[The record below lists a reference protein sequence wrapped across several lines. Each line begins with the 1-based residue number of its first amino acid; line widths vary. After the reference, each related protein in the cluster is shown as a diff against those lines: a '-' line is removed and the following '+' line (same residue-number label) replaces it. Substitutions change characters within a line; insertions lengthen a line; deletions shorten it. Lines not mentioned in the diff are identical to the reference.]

1 MTEVLSQ
8 PFTFL
13 NLSFWLFLG
22 VVLVGMATVE
32 KRVQAR
38 NAFLFL
44 ASLFFYW
51 KTSGAFV
58 AILVFT
64 TVSDW
69 WLGRR
74 ISEAHG
80 LHRKLWLA
88 TSLTINLSV
97 LMYFKYA
104 YFLADALQP
113 LLGAH
118 WNAPHAALGQ
128 WANAHL
134 GTTFRV
140 DQILLPVGISFYT
153 FQTMSYAID
162 VYRKEVEP
170 VRSVLDFGFFVSFF
184 PQLVAGPIVR
194 AKSFIPQLHR
204 PYALTREEFGM
215 GLFWI
220 INGLIKKVWLADYL
234 AVNLVDRV
242 FANPSSYSGFEN
254 LIALYAY
261 SLQVYADFS
270 GYTDMAIGIALLM
283 GFHLPTNFRSPY
295 KARNVG
301 EFWRRWHMSLS
312 SWLKDYLY
320 IPMGGN
326 RGASTFT
333 WISAAFLLTFVVLLL
348 PNAGARLILLGGLCI
363 AVAVVYAWPAL
374 RLRVS
379 TNVNLVMTMLIGGL
393 WHGASWNFVL
403 WGALNGLGLVVYKG
417 WKRIS
422 PWGAY
427 DRIWKQAIGTVLT
440 FHFITWTRIW
450 FRSGSHVS
458 WESLD
463 NPHDIWTEW
472 FTANA
477 MIERLTSG
485 FWSSPFG
492 AVCTA
497 YLPVLGLMAAGLAI
511 HLLPEEWKQRY
522 RLGFARASMPVQ
534 VVVTLG
540 AIALAYAGMSSGV
553 QPFIYF
559 QF

>member
-1 MTEVLSQ
+1 MLQALSQ

-13 NLSFWLFLG
+13 NVAFWAFLG
-22 VVLVGMATVE
+22 IVFVGLAATE
-32 KRVQAR
+32 KRLRMR
-38 NAFLFL
+38 NAFLFF

-51 KTSGAFV
+51 KTSGVFV
-58 AILVFT
+58 GLLIFT

-69 WLGRR
+69 WIGSR
-74 ISEAHG
+74 IAAAEG
-80 LHRKLWLA
+80 VRRKLWLA
-88 TSLTINLSV
+88 SSLTINLAV
-97 LMYFKYA
+97 LLYFKYA
-104 YFLADALQP
+104 YFVADALQP

-118 WNAPHAALGQ
+118 WSQPHAALGQ

-134 GTTFRV
+134 GTGFRV

-153 FQTMSYAID
+153 FQTISYAID
-162 VYRKEVEP
+162 VFRKEVQP

-194 AKSFIPQLHR
+194 AKAFIPQLHQ
-204 PYALTREEFGM
+204 PYSLTRTQFGM

-220 INGLIKKVWLADYL
+220 LNGLIKKVWLADYL

-295 KARNVG
+295 KAKNVG
-301 EFWRRWHMSLS
+301 EFWKRWHISLS

-326 RGASTFT
+326 RGASWFT
-333 WISAAFLLTFVVLLL
+333 VISGAFLLSFILLLL
-348 PNAGARLILLGGLCI
+348 PNTGAQLIALGCCCLLL
-363 AVAVVYAWPAL
+363 ATVFAFPAW

-379 TNVNLVMTMLIGGL
+379 TNINLMMTMLLGGL

-403 WGALNGLGLVVYKG
+403 WGGLNGLGLVVYKA
-417 WKRIS
+417 WRRIS
-422 PWGAY
+422 PWEGYQRWWHKAL
-427 DRIWKQAIGTVLT
+427 GVFLT

-458 WESLD
+458 WESMET
-463 NPHDIWTEW
+463 PHDVWTEW

-477 MIERLTSG
+477 IIDRLTFA
-485 FWSSPFG
+485 FWSSPFIEIIS
-492 AVCTA
+492 A
-497 YLPVLGLMAAGLAI
+497 YAQVLALLAI
-511 HLLPEEWKQRY
+511 GMVIHWLPERWKQSY
-522 RLGFARASMPVQ
+522 RMAFARAPKAIQ
-534 VVVTLG
+534 VVATVAT
-540 AIALAYAGMSSGV
+540 IALAFAGMTSGV

>member
-1 MTEVLSQ
+1 MIESLSQ

-13 NLSFWLFLG
+13 NASFWAFML
-22 VVLVGMATVE
+22 VVLAGMAISE
-32 KRVQAR
+32 KRVRVR
-38 NAFLFL
+38 NAYLFL

-58 AILVFT
+58 AILIFST
-64 TVSDW
+64 LSDW
-69 WLGRR
+69 WIGGRMDR
-74 ISEAHG
+74 AEGAQ
-80 LHRKLWLA
+80 RKRWLA
-88 TSLTINLSV
+88 ASLAINLSV
-97 LMYFKYA
+97 LLYFKYA
-104 YFLADALQP
+104 YFIADALQP

-118 WNAPHAALGQ
+118 WNQPHAALGQ
-128 WANAHL
+128 WANEHL

-194 AKSFIPQLHR
+194 AKSFIPQLHQ
-204 PYALTREEFGM
+204 PYHLSRIEFGT

-220 INGLIKKVWLADYL
+220 LNGLIKKVWLADYL
-234 AVNLVDRV
+234 AVNIVDRV
-242 FANPSSYSGFEN
+242 FANPGSYSGFEN
-254 LIALYAY
+254 LIGLYAY

-283 GFHLPTNFRSPY
+283 GFHLPVNFRSPY

-301 EFWRRWHMSLS
+301 EFWKRWHISLS

-326 RGASTFT
+326 RGASWFT
-333 WISAAFLLTFVVLLL
+333 IISASFLLGFILLMA
-348 PNAGARLILLGGLCI
+348 PNAGVRLIILSGVCL
-363 AVAVVYAWPAL
+363 AAAAVYAFPPV
-374 RLRVS
+374 RKRFS
-379 TNVNLVMTMLIGGL
+379 TNVNLMMTMLLGGL

-403 WGALNGLGLVVYKG
+403 WGGLNGLGLIAYKG
-417 WKRIS
+417 WRKIS
-422 PWGAY
+422 PWGSY
-427 DRIWKQAIGTVLT
+427 SRWWHNAIGVLLT
-440 FHFITWTRIW
+440 FHFITMTRIW
-450 FRSGSHVS
+450 FRSGSHVT
-458 WESLD
+458 WDALD
-463 NPHDIWTEW
+463 TPHDIWTEW

-477 MIERLTSG
+477 MIEQLVHG
-485 FWSSPFG
+485 FWSSPFH
-492 AVCTA
+492 AIASA
-497 YLPVLGLMAAGLAI
+497 YAPVLGLMAAGMVI
-511 HLLPEEWKQRY
+511 HCLPERIKVSY
-522 RLGFARASMPVQ
+522 RKAFANAPLWVQ
-534 VVVTLG
+534 LCTTLA
-540 AIALAYAGMSSGV
+540 AIGVAYAGMSSGV

>member
-1 MTEVLSQ
+1 MIESLSQ

-13 NLSFWLFLG
+13 NASFWVFML
-22 VVLVGMATVE
+22 VVLAGLAASE
-32 KRVQAR
+32 KRVRIR
-38 NAFLFL
+38 NAYLFL

-58 AILVFT
+58 AILLIST
-64 TVSDW
+64 LSDW
-69 WLGRR
+69 WIGGRMDR
-74 ISEAHG
+74 SKG
-80 LHRKLWLA
+80 PQRKRWLTA
-88 TSLTINLSV
+88 SLIINLSV
-97 LMYFKYA
+97 LLYFKYA
-104 YFLADALQP
+104 YFIADSLQP

-118 WNAPHAALGQ
+118 WSQPHAALGQ

-194 AKSFIPQLHR
+194 AKSFIPQLHQ
-204 PYALTREEFGM
+204 PYRLSRVEFGT
-215 GLFWI
+215 GLFWT

-234 AVNLVDRV
+234 AVNVVDRV
-242 FANPSSYSGFEN
+242 FANPGSYSGAEN
-254 LIALYAY
+254 LIGLYAY

-283 GFHLPTNFRSPY
+283 GFHLPVNFKSPY

-301 EFWRRWHMSLS
+301 EFWKRWHISLS

-326 RGASTFT
+326 RGASRFTF
-333 WISAAFLLTFVVLLL
+333 ISAAILFGFVLLMA
-348 PNAGARLILLGGLCI
+348 PNAGVRLMMLGGVCLSG
-363 AVAVVYAWPAL
+363 ALVYAFPVL
-374 RLRVS
+374 RQRIS
-379 TNVNLVMTMLIGGL
+379 TNINLMMTMLIGGL

-403 WGALNGLGLVVYKG
+403 WGGLNGLGLIVYKG
-417 WKRIS
+417 WRKIS
-422 PWGAY
+422 PWGNYTRWWHHAV
-427 DRIWKQAIGTVLT
+427 GVLLT
-440 FHFITWTRIW
+440 FHFITMTRIW
-450 FRSGSHVS
+450 FRSGSHVT
-458 WESLD
+458 WTALD
-463 NPHDIWTEW
+463 TPHDIWAEW

-477 MIERLTSG
+477 MIEQLLFG
-485 FWSSPFG
+485 FWSSPFRAIASG
-492 AVCTA
+492 YA
-497 YLPVLGLMAAGLAI
+497 PVLGLMAVGMAI
-511 HLLPEEWKQRY
+511 HCLPERIKSAY
-522 RLGFARASMPVQ
+522 RSAFASAPMWAQLSI
-534 VVVTLG
+534 TLV
-540 AIALAYAGMSSGV
+540 AIAAAYAGMSSGV

>member
-1 MTEVLSQ
+1 MIESLSQ

-13 NLSFWLFLG
+13 NASFWVFML
-22 VVLVGMATVE
+22 VVLAGLAASE
-32 KRVQAR
+32 KRVRIR
-38 NAFLFL
+38 NAYLFL

-58 AILVFT
+58 AILLIST
-64 TVSDW
+64 LSDW
-69 WLGRR
+69 WIGGRMDR
-74 ISEAHG
+74 SKG
-80 LHRKLWLA
+80 PHRKRWLTA
-88 TSLTINLSV
+88 SLIINLSV
-97 LMYFKYA
+97 LLYFKYA
-104 YFLADALQP
+104 YFIADSLQP

-118 WNAPHAALGQ
+118 WSQPHAALGQ

-194 AKSFIPQLHR
+194 AKSFIPQLHQ
-204 PYALTREEFGM
+204 PYRLSRVEFGT

-234 AVNLVDRV
+234 AVNVVDRV
-242 FANPSSYSGFEN
+242 FANPGSYSGAEN
-254 LIALYAY
+254 LIGLYAY

-283 GFHLPTNFRSPY
+283 GFHLPVNFKSPY

-301 EFWRRWHMSLS
+301 EFWKRWHISLS

-326 RGASTFT
+326 RGASRFTF
-333 WISAAFLLTFVVLLL
+333 ISAAILFGFVLLMA
-348 PNAGARLILLGGLCI
+348 PNAGVRLMMLGGVCLSG
-363 AVAVVYAWPAL
+363 ALVYAFPAL
-374 RLRVS
+374 RQRIS
-379 TNVNLVMTMLIGGL
+379 TNINLMMTMLIGGL

-403 WGALNGLGLVVYKG
+403 WGGLNGLGLIVYKG
-417 WKRIS
+417 WRKIS
-422 PWGAY
+422 PWGSYTRWWHHAV
-427 DRIWKQAIGTVLT
+427 GVLLT
-440 FHFITWTRIW
+440 FHFITMTRIW
-450 FRSGSHVS
+450 FRSGSHVT
-458 WESLD
+458 WTALD
-463 NPHDIWTEW
+463 TPHDIWAEW

-477 MIERLTSG
+477 MVEQLLFG
-485 FWSSPFG
+485 FWSSPFRAIASG
-492 AVCTA
+492 YA
-497 YLPVLGLMAAGLAI
+497 PVLGLMAVGMAI
-511 HLLPEEWKQRY
+511 HFLPERIKSAY
-522 RLGFARASMPVQ
+522 RSAFASAPMWAQLSI
-534 VVVTLG
+534 TLV
-540 AIALAYAGMSSGV
+540 AIAAAYAGMSSGV

>member
-1 MTEVLSQ
+1 MLESLSQ

-13 NLSFWLFLG
+13 NASFWAFMLMVML
-22 VVLVGMATVE
+22 GMAATE
-32 KRVQAR
+32 RRVQVR
-38 NAFLFL
+38 NAFLFG

-58 AILVFT
+58 AILIFST
-64 TVSDW
+64 LSDW
-69 WLGRR
+69 WIGGRMHR
-74 ISEAHG
+74 TIG
-80 LHRKLWLA
+80 TPRKLWLA
-88 TSLTINLSV
+88 ASLTINLSV
-97 LMYFKYA
+97 LLYFKYA
-104 YFLADALQP
+104 YFIADAVQP

-118 WNAPHAALGQ
+118 WSQPHAALGQ

-134 GTTFRV
+134 GTTFRM

-162 VYRKEVEP
+162 IYRKEVEP
-170 VRSVLDFGFFVSFF
+170 LRNVLDFGFFVSFF

-194 AKSFIPQLHR
+194 AKFFIPQLHQ
-204 PYALTREEFGM
+204 PYRLSRFEFGT

-220 INGLIKKVWLADYL
+220 LNGLIKKVWLADYL
-234 AVNLVDRV
+234 AVNIVDRV
-242 FANPSSYSGFEN
+242 FANPGSYSGFEN
-254 LIALYAY
+254 LIGLYAY

-301 EFWRRWHMSLS
+301 EFWKRWHISLS

-326 RGASTFT
+326 RGASLFT
-333 WISAAFLLTFVVLLL
+333 LISGSFLLGFVLLMT
-348 PNAGARLILLGGLCI
+348 PNAGVRLIVLGGVCLAGAFI
-363 AVAVVYAWPAL
+363 YAFPRA
-374 RLRVS
+374 RQRIS
-379 TNVNLVMTMLIGGL
+379 TNINLMMTMLLGGL

-403 WGALNGLGLVVYKG
+403 WGGLNGLGLIAYKG
-417 WKRIS
+417 WRKIS
-422 PWGAY
+422 PWGSY
-427 DRIWKQAIGTVLT
+427 TRWWHHAIGVLLT
-440 FHFITWTRIW
+440 FHFITMTRIW
-450 FRSGSHVS
+450 FRSGSHVT
-458 WESLD
+458 WDALD
-463 NPHDIWTEW
+463 APHDIWAEW

-477 MIERLTSG
+477 MIEQLLFG

-492 AVCTA
+492 AVISSYA
-497 YLPVLGLMAAGLAI
+497 PVLGLMASGMVI
-511 HLLPEEWKQRY
+511 HCLPERIKINY
-522 RLGFARASMPVQ
+522 RTAFASAPLWAQ
-534 VVVTLG
+534 VGISLAT
-540 AIALAYAGMSSGV
+540 IALAYAGMSAGV